1 MTISNHIINYQFFKA
16 PHTYIRYRTCST
28 RAVPVC
34 NFHLHCDHHSA
45 VEAWHLLAE
54 GSDLGAG
61 LASMEAA
68 DAPLQ
73 AGVAVVCFWSVKIQ
87 IQMGALRH
95 RSASSCLRLGAHIQC
110 RHRNLQMSLWDLR
123 GWGGWFFRQMVKVH
137 PIFQFEHIV
146 SLKSSGGRF
155 FQKGSCSALHLDV
168 SWFFPLHP
176 VGSFA
181 MNGNQR
187 LELRSCSLD
196 VIWNSLW
203 LLPKHASPLQAY
215 NANILVSLMLF
226 YPCVVLA

>member
-110 RHRNLQMSLWDLR
+110 RHWNLQMSL
-123 GWGGWFFRQMVKVH
+123 
-137 PIFQFEHIV
+137 
-146 SLKSSGGRF
+146 
-155 FQKGSCSALHLDV
+155 
-168 SWFFPLHP
+168 
-176 VGSFA
+176 
-181 MNGNQR
+181 
-187 LELRSCSLD
+187 
-196 VIWNSLW
+196 
-203 LLPKHASPLQAY
+203 
-215 NANILVSLMLF
+215 
-226 YPCVVLA
+226 